1 MNRWFWPAREDRVR
15 LPAGLALA
23 LLAALGGG
31 GRCGEAQTRVER
43 NVVYAVVNGV
53 PLALDLYFPDR
64 GTPPLPVAMYVHGG
78 AWMQGDKS
86 EGAGLTDVPELLG
99 RGYLVVSVNYRLAPA
114 ARWPAQIEDVK
125 AAVRFLR
132 ASAERFGLDPER
144 IGAWGS
150 SAGGHL
156 VAMLGVADAS
166 AGFDGSG
173 GNTGVSSRVRAV
185 ADLFGPTD
193 LTQPGVATSSAV
205 LALLGPAPTT
215 AALAAASPV
224 TYVTPDDP
232 PFLILHG
239 DQDTT
244 VPLSQSVILHEAL
257 LAAGVPAT
265 LVVVRNA
272 GHGFKP
278 VGGNPQPSREE
289 LSRMI
294 ADFFDGTVKPVSPRG
309 TLRRRLD
316 RRP

>member
-1 MNRWFWPAREDRVR
+1 M
-15 LPAGLALA
+15 ALA
-23 LLAALGGG
+23 TALGAW
-31 GRCGEAQTRVER
+31 GRGGEAQTRVER

-53 PLALDLYFPDR
+53 SLALDLYFPDR

-78 AWMQGDKS
+78 AWVKGDKA
-86 EGAGLTDVPELLG
+86 EGAGLTDLPELLA
-99 RGYLVVSVNYRLAPA
+99 RGYLVASVNYRLAPA

-132 ASAERFGLDPER
+132 AEAARFGADPER

-156 VAMLGVADAS
+156 VAMLGVADPS
-166 AGFDGSG
+166 AGFDSSG
-173 GNTGVSSRVRAV
+173 GNTGLSSRVRAV

-193 LTQPGVATSSAV
+193 LSQPPLAASAAV
-205 LALLGPAPTT
+205 LALLGPAPTA

-239 DQDTT
+239 DQDPV
-244 VPLSQSVILHEAL
+244 VPLSQSLILHEAL
-257 LAAGVPAT
+257 LAAGVPST

-272 GHGFKP
+272 GHGFQP
-278 VGGNPQPSREE
+278 VGGEIQPSRQE

-294 ADFFDGTVKPVSPRG
+294 ADFFDGTVKPASPRG